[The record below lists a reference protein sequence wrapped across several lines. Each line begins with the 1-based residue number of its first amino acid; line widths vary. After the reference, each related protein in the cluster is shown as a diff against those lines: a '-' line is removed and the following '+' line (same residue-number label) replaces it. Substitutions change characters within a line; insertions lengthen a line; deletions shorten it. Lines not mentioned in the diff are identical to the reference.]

1 MDEELLMN
9 YIHSCFINACICL
22 RNGYVVLLSDTLTVA
37 LNYLCCF
44 IRMFKSARFAICPLI
59 PHY

>member
-37 LNYLCCF
+37 LNYL
-44 IRMFKSARFAICPLI
+44 
-59 PHY
+59 